1 MGGPEAG
8 RFHTPLVQLRQRC
21 KQALAPLRV
30 AGVASCEMTVWIS
43 GSVSDYTRGAASR
56 AMKYF
61 ARDER
66 LLVSVVVDPEAAKNV
81 ADGDEAHALAAW
93 IAAGFDEAHR
103 PRSAR
108 QLDLDALAAALG
120 STPSP
125 QSLP

>member
-8 RFHTPLVQLRQRC
+8 RFHAPLVQLRQRS

-43 GSVSDYTRGAASR
+43 GSVSDYTQGAATC
-56 AMKYF
+56 AMRYF

-81 ADGDEAHALAAW
+81 ADGDEARALARW

-103 PRSAR
+103 PRSAQR
-108 QLDLDALAAALG
+108 LDLDALAAALG
-120 STPSP
+120 SALSP
-125 QSLP
+125 QSRP